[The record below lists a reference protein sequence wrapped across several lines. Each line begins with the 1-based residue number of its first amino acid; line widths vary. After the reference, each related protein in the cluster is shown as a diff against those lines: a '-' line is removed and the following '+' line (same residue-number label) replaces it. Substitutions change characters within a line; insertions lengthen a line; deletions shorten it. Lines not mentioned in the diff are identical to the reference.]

1 MEGQDMDSNNQE
13 DIERMLARAGSL
25 EKSILPLV
33 DKGCIFTEKFCSDMV
48 SWLKGAGLFEEEDI
62 KTNAVREKA
71 IKRNTQKPRTLWNNT
86 DIEIDRICDSVNAAI
101 FFGDSV
107 VDKFKSM
114 DNWIE
119 KIESVLLEGQSEISN
134 LKKKHSEEI
143 EELTKVLERKKHEI
157 TLLKGK
163 KTSEQSADE
172 RKSE

>member
-1 MEGQDMDSNNQE
+1 
-13 DIERMLARAGSL
+13 
-25 EKSILPLV
+25 
-33 DKGCIFTEKFCSDMV
+33 MV

-163 KTSEQSADE
+163 KN
-172 RKSE
+172 